1 MTETKI
7 KRPRF
12 VRVNL
17 FIDILMSF
25 VFCLST
31 MSLSVVMRWY
41 LQLFEL
47 DYAHILTTLVPA
59 ILFVFI
65 RRFRIRL
72 LPMLLAHV
80 SCMAVYVY
88 VMYQVLKLQGGS
100 LAAVCAVFLGI
111 ACFAV
116 FIYSMKQR
124 MRTTIAH
131 VTYDVFI
138 TSFTLQIVL
147 YILCVIL
154 KAESCTGYILSH
166 AVIIAL
172 LYFIARQIYTFDNR
186 YYHNLHSPTQPVS
199 KIKKQ
204 NYMTISTIFGGT
216 FVALLLLFFFPT
228 EGLTRIITKIIRVIV
243 YIVYKIADFLSFK
256 DLGETDYGGEGTDLS
271 SLIGSGDDGYEPT
284 ILTKIIVVIIIMA
297 LACVVVYLTISAIRL
312 FIKMFRQA
320 EETERVVENESVV
333 DIIEN
338 LTPKKSHVFRNEKKD
353 FGSGEEKEVRKKYYR
368 TVQKAIYSGADI
380 RSSSSPK
387 QIESVLKEKG
397 DQSISELTSR
407 YQSVRYGKKE
417 E

>member
-111 ACFAV
+111 TCFAG

-124 MRTTIAH
+124 IRTTIAH

-138 TSFTLQIVL
+138 TSFTLQIIL

-216 FVALLLLFFFPT
+216 FIALLLLFFFPT

-338 LTPKKSHVFRNEKKD
+338 LTPKKSRVFRNEKKD

-387 QIESVLKEKG
+387 QIESVIKEKG

-417 E
+417 K

>member
-111 ACFAV
+111 ACFAG

-124 MRTTIAH
+124 IRTTIAH

-216 FVALLLLFFFPT
+216 FIALLLLFFFPT

-320 EETERVVENESVV
+320 EEMERVVENESVV

-338 LTPKKSHVFRNEKKD
+338 LTPKKSRVFRSEKKD

-387 QIESVLKEKG
+387 QIESAIKEKG

>member
-111 ACFAV
+111 TCFAG

-124 MRTTIAH
+124 IRTTIAH

-138 TSFTLQIVL
+138 TSFTLQIIL

-216 FVALLLLFFFPT
+216 FIALLLLFFFPT

-338 LTPKKSHVFRNEKKD
+338 LTPKKSRVFRSEKKD

-387 QIESVLKEKG
+387 QIESVIKEKG